1 MMTPVILAGGNGVR
15 LWPLSRR
22 ARPKQFLALEQ
33 DGSLLAATL
42 ARLEGLPLAPPIV
55 VCHEAHRFLAA
66 EQLRQAG
73 VEEATLLLEPEGR
86 GTAPAVALAA
96 LLAEREGRKGPLLV
110 LPSDHHLG
118 DAAAFREAVADAV
131 RLAERGHLVTF
142 GVVPTRAETG
152 YGYLQ
157 AGESLGGEGVAVAR
171 FVEKPDA
178 RHAAVFLAAGDHY
191 WNSGIFV
198 LRPADVLAALAR
210 HAPAIL
216 DACRAALAD
225 AAADLDFLRPGRDA
239 FLACP
244 ADSLDVAVM
253 ERTDRA
259 AMVPLAAGWSDI
271 GSWQAL
277 WEVLPRDENDNA
289 LRGDVLC
296 EASRGLLVH
305 AESRLVATL
314 GVKDLVVVETD
325 DAVLVAD
332 RASSQALRGLV
343 ASLEAEGRAETRQAA
358 MVFRPWGHYATVD
371 GGERH
376 QVKHITV
383 RPGARLSRQLHHHRA
398 EHWVVVRGTARVTLD
413 ETTFLVGE
421 NESTFIP
428 VGRVHCLENP
438 GLIPLELI
446 EVQSGSYL
454 GEDDIVRLDDRYGRD
469 RDGE

>member
-22 ARPKQFLALEQ
+22 ERPKQFLTLEEE
-33 DGSLLAATL
+33 GSLLARTL
-42 ARLEGLPLAPPIV
+42 ARLEGLDAAPPIV
-55 VCHEAHRFLAA
+55 ICQEAHRFLAA

-73 VEEATLLLEPEGR
+73 VAGATLLLEPEGR
-86 GTAPAVALAA
+86 GTAPAIALAA
-96 LLAEREGRKGPLLV
+96 LLAQREGREGPLLV

-118 DAAAFREAVADAV
+118 DEAAFREALERAA
-131 RLAERGHLVTF
+131 RLAEAGHLVTF

-152 YGYLQ
+152 FGYLQ
-157 AGESLGGEGVAVAR
+157 AGVPLGRDGFAVAR

-178 RHAAVFLAAGDHY
+178 ERAAAFLAAGDHY

-198 LRPADVLAALAR
+198 LCPKEALEALATHAPMILAA
-210 HAPAIL
+210 
-216 DACRAALAD
+216 CREALAG
-225 AAADLDFLRPGRDA
+225 ATTDLDFLRPAEAA
-239 FLACP
+239 FRACP
-244 ADSLDVAVM
+244 ADSIDVAVM

-259 AMVPLAAGWSDI
+259 AMVPLEAGWSDI

-277 WEVLPRDENDNA
+277 WEVLPHDADGNA
-289 LRGDVLC
+289 LRGDVVC

-314 GVKDLVVVETD
+314 GVADLVVVETR

-332 RASSQALRGLV
+332 RTSSQALRGLV
-343 ASLEAEGRAETRQAA
+343 DRLEAGSRPETRQTAA
-358 MVFRPWGHYATVD
+358 VFRPWGHYETVD
-371 GGERH
+371 AGERH

-383 RPGARLSRQLHHHRA
+383 NPGARLSRQLHHHRA
-398 EHWVVVRGTARVTLD
+398 EHWIVVSGTARVTLD
-413 ETTFLVGE
+413 DETFLVGE

-454 GEDDIVRLDDRYGRD
+454 GEDDIVRLDDRYGR
-469 RDGE
+469 E

>member
-22 ARPKQFLALEQ
+22 ARPKQFLSLE
-33 DGSLLAATL
+33 DDRSLLARTL
-42 ARLEGLPLAPPIV
+42 SRLEGLAVAPPIV
-55 VCHEAHRFLAA
+55 ICQEAHRFLAA

-73 VEEATLLLEPEGR
+73 IEGAILLLEPEGR
-86 GTAPAVALAA
+86 GTAPAIALAA
-96 LLAEREGRKGPLLV
+96 LLVQREGCEGPLLV
-110 LPSDHHLG
+110 LPSDHHVG
-118 DAAAFREAVADAV
+118 DDDAFRDALAIATY
-131 RLAERGHLVTF
+131 LAEEGRLVTF

-157 AGESLGGEGVAVAR
+157 AGAPLGAEGFMVAR
-171 FVEKPDA
+171 FVEKPDVVRA
-178 RHAAVFLAAGDHY
+178 EAFLATGDHY

-198 LRPADVLAALAR
+198 LRPADALEALAT
-210 HAPAIL
+210 HAPRIL
-216 DACRAALAD
+216 DACREALEGAAR
-225 AAADLDFLRPGRDA
+225 DLDFLRPAKAA

-244 ADSLDVAVM
+244 AESIDVAVM

-259 AMVPLAAGWSDI
+259 AMVPLDAGWSDI

-277 WEVLPRDENDNA
+277 WEVLRHDDEDNA
-289 LRGDVLC
+289 LRGDVIC

-314 GVKDLVVVETD
+314 GVEDLVIIETN

-332 RASSQALRGLV
+332 RTRSQALRGLV
-343 ASLEAEGRAETRQAA
+343 ERLEASGRPETRQTRT
-358 MVFRPWGHYATVD
+358 VFRPWGHYETVD

-383 RPGARLSRQLHHHRA
+383 KPGARLSLQLHHHRA
-398 EHWVVVRGTARVTLD
+398 EHWIVVSGTARVTLD
-413 ETTFLVGE
+413 DETFLVGE

-454 GEDDIVRLDDRYGRD
+454 GEDDIVRLNDRYGR
-469 RDGE
+469 E

>member
-1 MMTPVILAGGNGVR
+1 MITPVILAGGNGVR

-22 ARPKQFLALEQ
+22 ARPKQFISLE
-33 DGSLLAATL
+33 DDRSLLVKTL
-42 ARLEGLPLAPPIV
+42 SRLEGLSVAPPIV
-55 VCHEAHRFLAA
+55 ICQDAHRFLAA

-73 VEEATLLLEPEGR
+73 IEGATLLLEPEGR
-86 GTAPAVALAA
+86 GTAPAIALAA
-96 LLAEREGRKGPLLV
+96 LLAHRKGNEGPLLV
-110 LPSDHHLG
+110 LPSDHHLS
-118 DAAAFREAVADAV
+118 DDDAFRDALTRAT
-131 RLAERGHLVTF
+131 RLAEAGRLVTF

-157 AGESLGGEGVAVAR
+157 AGAHLGGDGFVVAR
-171 FVEKPDA
+171 FVEKP
-178 RHAAVFLAAGDHY
+178 AADRAEAFLAAGDHY
-191 WNSGIFV
+191 WNSGIF
-198 LRPADVLAALAR
+198 LMRPADALEALAT
-210 HAPAIL
+210 HAPTIL
-216 DACRAALAD
+216 DACREALEGAAT
-225 AAADLDFLRPGRDA
+225 DLDFLRPAQAA

-244 ADSLDVAVM
+244 AESIDVAVM

-259 AMVPLAAGWSDI
+259 AMVPLDAGWSDI

-277 WEVLPRDENDNA
+277 WEVLPHDDDDNA
-289 LRGDVLC
+289 LRGDVIC

-314 GVKDLVVVETD
+314 GVKDLVIIETN

-343 ASLEAEGRAETRQAA
+343 DRLEASGRPETRQTRT
-358 MVFRPWGHYATVD
+358 VFRPWGHYETVD

-376 QVKHITV
+376 QVKHISV
-383 RPGARLSRQLHHHRA
+383 KPGARLSLQLHHHRA
-398 EHWVVVRGTARVTLD
+398 EHWIVVSGTARVTLD
-413 ETTFLVGE
+413 DQTFLVSE

-454 GEDDIVRLDDRYGRD
+454 GEDDIVRLNDRYGR
-469 RDGE
+469 E

>member
-22 ARPKQFLALEQ
+22 ARPKQFLSLE
-33 DGSLLAATL
+33 DERSLLARTL
-42 ARLEGLPLAPPIV
+42 SRLQGLVVAPPIV
-55 VCHEAHRFLAA
+55 ICQEAHRFLAA

-73 VEEATLLLEPEGR
+73 IEGATLLLEPEGR
-86 GTAPAVALAA
+86 GTAPAIALAA
-96 LLAEREGRKGPLLV
+96 LLAHREGREGPLLV

-118 DAAAFREAVADAV
+118 DDDAFRDALTRAT
-131 RLAERGHLVTF
+131 RLAEAGRLVTF
-142 GVVPTRAETG
+142 GVVPSRAETG
-152 YGYLQ
+152 FGYLQ
-157 AGESLGGEGVAVAR
+157 AGAPLSGEGFVVAR

-178 RHAAVFLAAGDHY
+178 ARAEAFLAAGDHY

-198 LRPADVLAALAR
+198 LRPADALEALSI
-210 HAPAIL
+210 HAPEIH
-216 DACRAALAD
+216 DACREALAGSTN
-225 AAADLDFLRPGRDA
+225 DLDFLRPATSA

-244 ADSLDVAVM
+244 AASIDVAVM
-253 ERTDRA
+253 EHTDRA
-259 AMVPLAAGWSDI
+259 ALVPLEAGWSDI

-277 WEVLPRDENDNA
+277 WEVLPHDDSDNA
-289 LRGDVLC
+289 LRGDVVC
-296 EASRGLLVH
+296 EASRGLMVH

-314 GVKDLVVVETD
+314 GVEDLVIIETS

-332 RASSQALRGLV
+332 RANSQALRGLV
-343 ASLEAEGRAETRQAA
+343 DRLEASGRPETRQTST
-358 MVFRPWGHYATVD
+358 VFRPWGHYETVD
-371 GGERH
+371 GGKRH

-383 RPGARLSRQLHHHRA
+383 KPGARLSRQLHHHRA
-398 EHWVVVRGTARVTLD
+398 EHWIVVSGTARVTLD
-413 ETTFLVGE
+413 DETFLVGE

-454 GEDDIVRLDDRYGRD
+454 GEDDIVRLDDRYGR
-469 RDGE
+469 E

>member
-22 ARPKQFLALEQ
+22 TRPKQFLALE
-33 DGSLLAATL
+33 DDRSLLARTL
-42 ARLEGLPLAPPIV
+42 SRLEGLDVAPPIV
-55 VCHEAHRFLAA
+55 ICHESHRFLAA

-73 VEEATLLLEPEGR
+73 IEGATLLLEPEGR
-86 GTAPAVALAA
+86 GTAPAIALAA
-96 LLAEREGRKGPLLV
+96 LLAHGEGREGPLLV

-118 DAAAFREAVADAV
+118 DDDAFRDALASAA
-131 RLAERGHLVTF
+131 RLAEAGRLVTF

-152 YGYLQ
+152 FGYLQ
-157 AGESLGGEGVAVAR
+157 AGEPLDGGFVVAR
-171 FVEKPDA
+171 FVEKPEAA
-178 RHAAVFLAAGDHY
+178 RAEAFLATGDHY

-198 LRPADVLAALAR
+198 LRPAAALEALAT

-216 DACRAALAD
+216 DACREALAG
-225 AAADLDFLRPGRDA
+225 ATTDLDFLRPAQAA

-244 ADSLDVAVM
+244 ADSIDVAVM

-259 AMVPLAAGWSDI
+259 AMVPLEAGWSDI

-277 WEVLPRDENDNA
+277 WEVLPHDAQENA
-289 LRGDVLC
+289 LRGDVIC

-314 GVKDLVVVETD
+314 GVADLVIVETR
-325 DAVLVAD
+325 DAVLVTD
-332 RASSQALRGLV
+332 RTSSQALRGLV
-343 ASLEAEGRAETRQAA
+343 ERLEASGRPETRQTPT
-358 MVFRPWGHYATVD
+358 VFRPWGHYETVD
-371 GGERH
+371 AGERH

-383 RPGARLSRQLHHHRA
+383 KPGARLSLQLHHHRA
-398 EHWVVVRGTARVTLD
+398 EHWIVVSGTARVTLD
-413 ETTFLVGE
+413 DETFLVGE

-454 GEDDIVRLDDRYGRD
+454 GEDDIVRLNDRYGR
-469 RDGE
+469 E

>member
-22 ARPKQFLALEQ
+22 ERPKQFLTLEEE
-33 DGSLLAATL
+33 GSLLARTL
-42 ARLEGLPLAPPIV
+42 ARLEGLDAAPPIV
-55 VCHEAHRFLAA
+55 ICHEAHRFLAA

-73 VEEATLLLEPEGR
+73 VEGATLLLEPEGR
-86 GTAPAVALAA
+86 GTAPAIALAA
-96 LLAEREGRKGPLLV
+96 LLAEREGREGPLLV

-118 DAAAFREAVADAV
+118 DEAAFRAAVARAAH
-131 RLAERGHLVTF
+131 LAEAGYLTTF

-152 YGYLQ
+152 FGYLQ
-157 AGESLGGEGVAVAR
+157 AGAPLGAEGFVVAR

-178 RHAAVFLAAGDHY
+178 ERAAAFLAAGDHY

-198 LRPADVLAALAR
+198 LRPADALAALAT
-210 HAPAIL
+210 HAPRIL
-216 DACRAALAD
+216 DACRDALAG
-225 AAADLDFLRPGRDA
+225 AATDLDFLRPDKAA

-244 ADSLDVAVM
+244 ADSIDVAVM

-259 AMVPLAAGWSDI
+259 AMVPLEAGWSDI

-277 WEVLPRDENDNA
+277 WEVLPHDGDGNA
-289 LRGDVLC
+289 LRGDVVC
-296 EASRGLLVH
+296 EASRDLLVH

-314 GVKDLVVVETD
+314 GVEALVIVETR

-343 ASLEAEGRAETRQAA
+343 ERLEASGRPETRQTAT
-358 MVFRPWGHYATVD
+358 VFRPWGHYETVD
-371 GGERH
+371 AGERH

-383 RPGARLSRQLHHHRA
+383 KPGARLSRQLHHHRA
-398 EHWVVVRGTARVTLD
+398 EHWIVVSGTARVTLD
-413 ETTFLVGE
+413 DETFLVGE

-454 GEDDIVRLDDRYGRD
+454 GEDDIVRLDDRYGRA
-469 RDGE
+469 

>member
-22 ARPKQFLALEQ
+22 ARPKQFLSLEE
-33 DGSLLAATL
+33 DRSLLARTL
-42 ARLEGLPLAPPIV
+42 SRLEGLPLAPPIV
-55 VCHEAHRFLAA
+55 ICQEAHRFLAA
-66 EQLRQAG
+66 EQLRRAG
-73 VEEATLLLEPEGR
+73 VQGATLLLEPEGR
-86 GTAPAVALAA
+86 GTAPAIALAA
-96 LLAEREGRKGPLLV
+96 LLAHGEGREGPLLV

-118 DAAAFREAVADAV
+118 DEGAFREAVASAA
-131 RLAERGHLVTF
+131 RLADRGRLVTF

-152 YGYLQ
+152 FGYLQ
-157 AGESLGGEGVAVAR
+157 AGDPLGGEGFVVAR
-171 FVEKPDA
+171 FVEKPA
-178 RHAAVFLAAGDHY
+178 IERAEAFLAAGDHY

-198 LRPADVLAALAR
+198 MRPADALAALAT
-210 HAPAIL
+210 HAPMIL
-216 DACRAALAD
+216 AACREALAG
-225 AAADLDFLRPGRDA
+225 AATDLDFLRPVEAA

-244 ADSLDVAVM
+244 ADSIDVAVM

-259 AMVPLAAGWSDI
+259 AMVPLDAGWSDI

-277 WEVLPRDENDNA
+277 WEVLPHDADGNA
-289 LRGDVLC
+289 LQGDVVC

-314 GVKDLVVVETD
+314 GVADLVVVETR

-343 ASLEAEGRAETRQAA
+343 DRLEAGGRPETRQTPT
-358 MVFRPWGHYATVD
+358 VFRPWGHYETVD
-371 GGERH
+371 AGERH

-383 RPGARLSRQLHHHRA
+383 KPGARLSRQLHHHRA
-398 EHWVVVRGTARVTLD
+398 EHWIVVSGTARVTLD
-413 ETTFLVGE
+413 DETFLVGE

-454 GEDDIVRLDDRYGRD
+454 GEDDIVRLDDRYGR
-469 RDGE
+469 E

>member
-22 ARPKQFLALEQ
+22 EHPKQFLTLEE
-33 DGSLLAATL
+33 DRSLLARTL
-42 ARLEGLPLAPPIV
+42 ARLEGLDAAPPIV
-55 VCHEAHRFLAA
+55 ICQEAHRFLAA

-73 VEEATLLLEPEGR
+73 IEGATLLLEPEGR
-86 GTAPAVALAA
+86 GTAPAIALAA
-96 LLAEREGRKGPLLV
+96 LLADREGREAPLLV

-118 DAAAFREAVADAV
+118 DDDAFREALKCAA
-131 RLAERGHLVTF
+131 RLAEEGRLVTF

-157 AGESLGGEGVAVAR
+157 AGDPLGGEGFVVAR
-171 FVEKPDA
+171 FVEKPEAA
-178 RHAAVFLAAGDHY
+178 RAEAFLAADDHY
-191 WNSGIFV
+191 WNSGVFV
-198 LRPADVLAALAR
+198 LRPGDALAALAT

-216 DACRAALAD
+216 AACRVALAG
-225 AAADLDFLRPGRDA
+225 AATDLDFLRPAKGA

-244 ADSLDVAVM
+244 ADSFDVAVM

-277 WEVLPRDENDNA
+277 WEVLPHDADGNA
-289 LRGDVLC
+289 LRGDVVC

-314 GVKDLVVVETD
+314 GVAELVIIETS

-343 ASLEAEGRAETRQAA
+343 DRLEASGRPETRQTRT
-358 MVFRPWGHYATVD
+358 VFRPWGHYETVD
-371 GGERH
+371 AGERH

-383 RPGARLSRQLHHHRA
+383 KPGARLSRQLHHHRA
-398 EHWVVVRGTARVTLD
+398 EHWVVVSGTARVTLD
-413 ETTFLVGE
+413 DETFLVGE

-454 GEDDIVRLDDRYGRD
+454 GEDDIVRLDDRYGR
-469 RDGE
+469 E

>member
-22 ARPKQFLALEQ
+22 ERPKQFLTLEEE
-33 DGSLLAATL
+33 GSLLARTL
-42 ARLEGLPLAPPIV
+42 ARLEGLDAAPPIV
-55 VCHEAHRFLAA
+55 ICQEAHRFLAA

-73 VEEATLLLEPEGR
+73 VEGATLLLEPEGR
-86 GTAPAVALAA
+86 GTAPAIALAA
-96 LLAEREGRKGPLLV
+96 LLAEREGREGPLLV
-110 LPSDHHLG
+110 LSSDHHLG
-118 DAAAFREAVADAV
+118 DEAALHEAVARAV
-131 RLAERGHLVTF
+131 DLAEAGYLTTF

-152 YGYLQ
+152 FGYLQ
-157 AGESLGGEGVAVAR
+157 AGAPLGAEGFVVAR

-178 RHAAVFLAAGDHY
+178 ERAAAFLAAGDHY

-198 LRPADVLAALAR
+198 MRPADALAALAT
-210 HAPAIL
+210 HAPAL
-216 DACRAALAD
+216 LAACRDALAG
-225 AAADLDFLRPGRDA
+225 ATTDLDFLRPAAAA

-244 ADSLDVAVM
+244 ADSIDVAVM

-259 AMVPLAAGWSDI
+259 AMVPLDAGWSDI

-277 WEVLPRDENDNA
+277 WEVLPHDGDGNA
-289 LRGDVLC
+289 LHGDVVC
-296 EASRGLLVH
+296 EASRDLLVH

-314 GVKDLVVVETD
+314 GVADLVVVETR

-343 ASLEAEGRAETRQAA
+343 ERLEAVGRPETRHAA
-358 MVFRPWGHYATVD
+358 TVFRPWGHYETLDA
-371 GGERH
+371 GERH

-383 RPGARLSRQLHHHRA
+383 KPGARLSRQLHHHRA
-398 EHWVVVRGTARVTLD
+398 EHWIVVSGTARVTLD
-413 ETTFLVGE
+413 DETFLVGE

-454 GEDDIVRLDDRYGRD
+454 GEDDIVRLDDRYGRA
-469 RDGE
+469 

>member
-22 ARPKQFLALEQ
+22 ARPKQFISLE
-33 DGSLLAATL
+33 DDRSLLARTL
-42 ARLEGLPLAPPIV
+42 LRLEGLSVAPPIV
-55 VCHEAHRFLAA
+55 ICQDAHRFLAA

-73 VEEATLLLEPEGR
+73 IEGATLLLEPEGR
-86 GTAPAVALAA
+86 GTAPAIALAA
-96 LLAEREGRKGPLLV
+96 LLAHREGREGPLLV
-110 LPSDHHLG
+110 LPSDHHL
-118 DAAAFREAVADAV
+118 DDDDAFREALARAT
-131 RLAERGHLVTF
+131 RLAEAGRLVTF

-152 YGYLQ
+152 FGYLQ
-157 AGESLGGEGVAVAR
+157 AGAPLGSEGFVVAR

-178 RHAAVFLAAGDHY
+178 ARAEAFLAAGDHY
-191 WNSGIFV
+191 WNSGIFL
-198 LRPADVLAALAR
+198 LRPADALEALST

-216 DACRAALAD
+216 DACHEALD
-225 AAADLDFLRPGRDA
+225 GAAADLDFLRPAPAA
-239 FLACP
+239 FRACP
-244 ADSLDVAVM
+244 AESIDVAVM

-259 AMVPLAAGWSDI
+259 AMVPLDAGWSDI

-277 WEVLPRDENDNA
+277 WEVLPHDDDDNA
-289 LRGDVLC
+289 LYGDVIC

-314 GVKDLVVVETD
+314 GVEDLVIVETS

-343 ASLEAEGRAETRQAA
+343 EGLEASGRPETRQTPK
-358 MVFRPWGHYATVD
+358 VFRPWGHYETVD

-383 RPGARLSRQLHHHRA
+383 KPGARLSLQLHHHRA
-398 EHWVVVRGTARVTLD
+398 EHWIVVSGTARVTLD
-413 ETTFLVGE
+413 DETFLVGE

-454 GEDDIVRLDDRYGRD
+454 GEDDIVRLNDRYGR
-469 RDGE
+469 E